1 MTRLLQLG
9 QELEW
14 QVLQLARAGSEARPE
29 IAGED
34 RFEPAIDDPFA
45 NALCQTLPEQ
55 QRAVIATADKIQRE
69 LLSTVRFDP
78 LRLVGVG
85 GPIADIL
92 DSVADLIVAI
102 DEIRRDATS
111 NISGLPS
118 TVRSFRGLL
127 RGYCEEGQPVAA

>member
-9 QELEW
+9 QELDW
-14 QVLQLARAGSEARPE
+14 QVLQLRRAGSEASTE
-29 IAGED
+29 TVFED
-34 RFEPAIDDPFA
+34 AFGPPLDDV
-45 NALCQTLPEQ
+45 LDETLRETMMER

-85 GPIADIL
+85 GPIAATL
-92 DSVADLIVAI
+92 DTVADLIVAI

-111 NISGLPS
+111 NIGGLPS
-118 TVRSFRGLL
+118 TVRSFQGLL
-127 RGYCEEGQPVAA
+127 RGYCEEGTPVAA

>member
-9 QELEW
+9 QELDW
-14 QVLQLARAGSEARPE
+14 QVLQLRRAGSEA
-29 IAGED
+29 
-34 RFEPAIDDPFA
+34 PAEAPVEGTFGPTIDDPLA
-45 NALCQTLPEQ
+45 ETLLERQ
-55 QRAVIATADKIQRE
+55 QAVIATADKIQRE

>member
-9 QELEW
+9 QELDW
-14 QVLQLARAGSEARPE
+14 QVLQLRRAGSEATTE
-29 IAGED
+29 TVFED
-34 RFEPAIDDPFA
+34 AFGPALDDVPDEKLSDA
-45 NALCQTLPEQ
+45 MIER

-85 GPIADIL
+85 GPIAATL

-111 NISGLPS
+111 NIGGLPS
-118 TVRSFRGLL
+118 TVRSFQGLL
-127 RGYCEEGQPVAA
+127 RGYCEEGRPVAA

>member
-9 QELEW
+9 QELDW
-14 QVLQLARAGSEARPE
+14 QVVQLGRAGSEAPRETAVEGALGPALDNSPSE
-29 IAGED
+29 IMVE
-34 RFEPAIDDPFA
+34 R
-45 NALCQTLPEQ
+45 

-85 GPIADIL
+85 GPIAATL
-92 DSVADLIVAI
+92 DAVADLIVAI

-111 NISGLPS
+111 NIGGLPS
-118 TVRSFRGLL
+118 TVRSFQGLL
-127 RGYCEEGQPVAA
+127 RGYCEEGRPMAA

>member
-14 QVLQLARAGSEARPE
+14 QVLQLRRAGSEAP
-29 IAGED
+29 AQMAAED
-34 RFEPAIDDPFA
+34 AFGPAIDDA
-45 NALCQTLPEQ
+45 SAGALGEALPER

-69 LLSTVRFDP
+69 LVATVRFDP

-85 GPIADIL
+85 ASIADIL
-92 DSVADLIVAI
+92 DSVADLIIAI

-111 NISGLPS
+111 NIGGLPS
-118 TVRSFRGLL
+118 TVRSFQGLL
-127 RGYCEEGQPVAA
+127 RGYCEEGRPVAA

>member
-1 MTRLLQLG
+1 MTRLLELG
-9 QELEW
+9 QQLEW
-14 QVLQLARAGSEARPE
+14 QVLQLRRSGSEAPSE
-29 IAGED
+29 AAPDDG
-34 RFEPAIDDPFA
+34 FGPAINNPA
-45 NALCQTLPEQ
+45 TEALHER

-111 NISGLPS
+111 NIAGLPS
-118 TVRSFRGLL
+118 TVRSLQGLL
-127 RGYCEEGQPVAA
+127 RGYCEEGTPVAA